1 MEILYQIQDI
11 NVVLDE
17 NDRVIQINDNT
28 IEMPETVN
36 MNNFNSAEEY
46 KVSNLD
52 KEYYLN
58 KAKEKLNNSNILE
71 ETLTFYYDIEKN
83 KKYVFV
89 EIKIED
95 LVLGAKIESFIFD
108 I

>member
-71 ETLTFYYDIEKN
+71 ENLTFYYDIEKN

>member
-58 KAKEKLNNSNILE
+58 KAKEN
-71 ETLTFYYDIEKN
+71 LTFYYDIEKN